1 MIDILMTTYYRLDF
15 TKKVIEAIISRTDP
29 FFRLIVVD
37 NGSQDGTREYLQ
49 EMEKKYPAYF
59 KRVILLPENVGLQ
72 KAKNIGMEYVTTEL
86 FVNTDNDCIP
96 PKLAPCWLKQQ
107 IELMERNPQ
116 FAAISLRPQTL
127 VGVGPIFRDAKEVVE
142 NNVAGGSLRLMRTAA
157 VKEVGGWLDDFENR
171 QEEWNICTKL
181 RKAGYKVG
189 YAKEL
194 FCYHMFGP
202 GNWGY
207 PKDVKHYHNQST
219 EIYARDE
226 IVDLE
231 TNEPRIRKNE

>member
-1 MIDILMTTYYRLDF
+1 MIDILITTYYRLDF

-29 FFRLIVVD
+29 YYRFIIVD
-37 NGSQDGTREYLQ
+37 NGSQDGTRDYLQ
-49 EMEKKYPAYF
+49 EMQAKYPAYF

-72 KAKNIGMEYVTTEL
+72 RAKNLGMEYVDTKY

-96 PKLAPCWLKQQ
+96 PGLSPCWLQQ
-107 IELMERNPQ
+107 LEKLMDTHPE
-116 FAAISLRPQTL
+116 FAAISLRPQVL

-142 NNVAGGSLRLMRTAA
+142 NNVAGGSFRIMRTEA
-157 VKEVGGWLDDFENR
+157 VKAVGGWLDDFENR

-181 RKAGYKVG
+181 RKAGHKVG

-194 FCYHMFGP
+194 FCYHMFGN

-207 PKDVKHYHNQST
+207 PKDVKHYHNPSS
-219 EIYARDE
+219 EIYAKDE
-226 IVDLE
+226 EVDEL